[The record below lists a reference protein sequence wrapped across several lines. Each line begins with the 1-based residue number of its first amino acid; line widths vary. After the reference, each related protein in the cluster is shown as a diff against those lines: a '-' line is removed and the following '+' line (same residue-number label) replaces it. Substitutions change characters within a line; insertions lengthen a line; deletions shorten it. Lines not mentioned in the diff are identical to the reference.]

1 MCSSD
6 LKAIA
11 LALARAGASVIVCG
25 RDSARGDEVVRRI
38 QGFGGMASFLA
49 CDVGRIE
56 QVEGFAKEVDRLHG
70 PVDILVNSAGLFLG
84 TDAVHELASD
94 LQLMWEVNVSGLFAM
109 CQEFGRRMLARSR
122 GKIINLTSVSG
133 LQGYPGSA
141 SYSATKGAVVQLTK
155 VLAVEW
161 ARSGVN
167 VNAIAPCDFVTPM
180 TADYLADADY
190 LARTDRT
197 IPVGRPGRPEDLA
210 GAVIYLA
217 SAASD
222 MVAGHT
228 LAVDGGS
235 IVNGG

>member
-1 MCSSD
+1 MLESADD
-6 LKAIA
+6 L
-11 LALARAGASVIVCG
+11 
-25 RDSARGDEVVRRI
+25 RD
-38 QGFGGMASFLA
+38 
-49 CDVGRIE
+49 
-56 QVEGFAKEVDRLHG
+56 
-70 PVDILVNSAGLFLG
+70 
-84 TDAVHELASD
+84 
-94 LQLMWEVNVSGLFAM
+94 MWEVNVSGTFAM
-109 CQEFGRRMLARSR
+109 CQEFGRRMLTRER

-155 VLAVEW
+155 VLGVEW
-161 ARSGVN
+161 ARGGVN

-180 TADYLADADY
+180 TADYLADPEY
-190 LARTDRT
+190 RERTGRM
-197 IPVGRPGRPEDLA
+197 IPVGRPGKPADLA

-235 IVNGG
+235 VVNGG